1 MSISNLVV
9 LFRIYY
15 KLDGT
20 HQYVETMAISLNS
33 WYKVEV
39 EQRLVLDQV
48 SMITSLS

>member
-1 MSISNLVV
+1 M
-9 LFRIYY
+9 FRIYY

-20 HQYVETMAISLNS
+20 HQYVETMAISMDS

-48 SMITSLS
+48 NNMNSFNLF